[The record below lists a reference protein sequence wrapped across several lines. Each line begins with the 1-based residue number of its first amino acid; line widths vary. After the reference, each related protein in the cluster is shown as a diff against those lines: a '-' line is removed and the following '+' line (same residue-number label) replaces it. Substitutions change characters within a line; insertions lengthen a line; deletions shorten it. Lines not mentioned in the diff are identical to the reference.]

1 MQQTLGARQVAV
13 GREERD
19 VGLARLRDAAFA
31 RALRGVGVDGV
42 VEMRRRYKDDI
53 ASSSFYIRE
62 IPNACAFVT
71 RRAAFLVDAG
81 SLAGGVPAACML
93 CSAVSRLSESA
104 ARVWRV
110 RVAAVAAAFSAVR
123 TRPQRVFV
131 FQRTC
136 LSSRGPS
143 WSLAALQHS

>member
-71 RRAAFLVDAG
+71 RRAALLAFLWTLGRLRVVVRRPACCALRFRA
-81 SLAGGVPAACML
+81 SLRARRECGV
-93 CSAVSRLSESA
+93 
-104 ARVWRV
+104 
-110 RVAAVAAAFSAVR
+110 
-123 TRPQRVFV
+123 
-131 FQRTC
+131 
-136 LSSRGPS
+136 
-143 WSLAALQHS
+143 

>member
-42 VEMRRRYKDDI
+42 VEMRRRYKDDR
-53 ASSSFYIRE
+53 ASSSRVKIRE

-71 RRAAFLVDAG
+71 RRAALLAFLWTLGRLRVVVRRPACCALRFRA
-81 SLAGGVPAACML
+81 SLRARRECGVYVWP
-93 CSAVSRLSESA
+93 RL
-104 ARVWRV
+104 
-110 RVAAVAAAFSAVR
+110 
-123 TRPQRVFV
+123 PQLLV
-131 FQRTC
+131 Q
-136 LSSRGPS
+136 
-143 WSLAALQHS
+143 

>member
-71 RRAAFLVDAG
+71 RRAALFRGRWVACG
-81 SLAGGVPAACML
+81 WWCGGLHAVL
-93 CSAVSRLSESA
+93 CGFAPL
-104 ARVWRV
+104 
-110 RVAAVAAAFSAVR
+110 
-123 TRPQRVFV
+123 
-131 FQRTC
+131 
-136 LSSRGPS
+136 
-143 WSLAALQHS
+143 

>member
-1 MQQTLGARQVAV
+1 MQQALGARQVAV

-19 VGLARLRDAAFA
+19 VGLARLRDFRFA

-71 RRAAFLVDAG
+71 RRAAFFWWTLGRLRVVVRRPACCALRFRASLRARRECGVYVWPRLPQLLV
-81 SLAGGVPAACML
+81 
-93 CSAVSRLSESA
+93 
-104 ARVWRV
+104 
-110 RVAAVAAAFSAVR
+110 
-123 TRPQRVFV
+123 Q
-131 FQRTC
+131 
-136 LSSRGPS
+136 
-143 WSLAALQHS
+143 

>member
-1 MQQTLGARQVAV
+1 MQQALGAGQIAV

-71 RRAAFLVDAG
+71 RRAALFF
-81 SLAGGVPAACML
+81 GG
-93 CSAVSRLSESA
+93 R
-104 ARVWRV
+104 
-110 RVAAVAAAFSAVR
+110 RVACGRWRGGLHAVLCGFA
-123 TRPQRVFV
+123 P
-131 FQRTC
+131 
-136 LSSRGPS
+136 L
-143 WSLAALQHS
+143 

>member
-71 RRAAFLVDAG
+71 RRCCVVGVLVDAG
-81 SLAGGVPAACML
+81 LLAGGVAAACML
-93 CSAVSRLSESA
+93 CSAVFAPL
-104 ARVWRV
+104 
-110 RVAAVAAAFSAVR
+110 
-123 TRPQRVFV
+123 
-131 FQRTC
+131 
-136 LSSRGPS
+136 
-143 WSLAALQHS
+143 